1 MIITWRVTEEQKSIE
16 TQRRIVGERET
27 KKPERD
33 KEAKVVGEKR
43 PRDREI
49 SYERCGNR
57 ELRVVGENE
66 RQ

>member
-1 MIITWRVTEEQKSIE
+1 MEVQKSIE
-16 TQRRIVGERET
+16 TQRQIVGGRET
-27 KKPERD
+27 KRPERD

-43 PRDREI
+43 PRDRET